1 VILGMGVD
9 IVQVV
14 RIERLWR
21 RYGERFERR
30 ILTPLERQVLLSA
43 AEPVHLLAKR
53 FALKEAA
60 VKALGTGFRGG
71 IGWQDFSVS
80 HTELGKPQLTLAG
93 KAQQQA
99 ERLGISHSHITV
111 SDEKE
116 YVVGMVLF
124 EGLP

>member
-9 IVQVV
+9 IVQVA

-30 ILTPLERQVLLSA
+30 ILTPLERQALLSA
-43 AEPVHLLAKR
+43 VEPVHLLAKR

-80 HTELGKPQLTLAG
+80 HTELGKPQLTLSGA
-93 KAQQQA
+93 AQQQA
-99 ERLGISHSHITV
+99 DTLGVTHSHITV
-111 SDEKE
+111 SDEKA

>member
-9 IVQVV
+9 IVQVA

-30 ILTPLERQVLLSA
+30 ILTPLERQALLSA

-80 HTELGKPQLTLAG
+80 HTELGKPQLTLSG

-99 ERLGISHSHITV
+99 ECLGITHSHITV

-124 EGLP
+124 EGVL

>member
-1 VILGMGVD
+1 MILGMGVD
-9 IVQVV
+9 IVKVT
-14 RIERLWR
+14 RIERLWQ
-21 RYGERFERR
+21 RYGGRFEQR
-30 ILTPLERQVLLSA
+30 ILTPLEQKTLLTA

-80 HTELGKPQLTLAG
+80 HTELGKPQLILAG

-99 ERLGISHSHITV
+99 ERLGITHSHISV

-124 EGLP
+124 ESLP